1 MNFGQN
7 LWNWFSTNAQPLV
20 LLGIACMGLYIML
33 ERKASKLVGLVL
45 IAIIVVG
52 FVFFT
57 TDVKDL
63 FGNLFNQIFK

>member
-7 LWNWFSTNAQPLV
+7 LYNWFNTNAQPLV
-20 LLGIACMGLYIML
+20 LLGIVCIGLYILL

-45 IAIIVVG
+45 IAIVVVG

-63 FGNLFNQIFK
+63 FGDLFNQIFR